1 MVSDPYQNNASGW
14 LSRPLAAVAAIL
26 TGCATH
32 EAKPIDGAAV
42 DRALGTQAV
51 ESVRVEAARI
61 RHPLVAP
68 MVIDGR
74 GGFTPDEVAVMVVI
88 TSPELRALRDQR
100 GLAQAQ
106 IVQAGILP
114 NPQLG
119 YSADWPHGTYDP
131 AVVEAKAL
139 GLSWEVTSLLTH
151 RDQVAAARAEAKAVD
166 LSIAWQEWQA
176 AQDSRLRAFR
186 ILSLERRVALA
197 REIEDSHADTYALT
211 KKATSLGLRTS
222 ADVATSAENWTQA
235 QATRYDLEQQLG
247 SERAALSLALGMAP
261 SSRVPL
267 RYAAAASPSARDA
280 VPDADSLLTGLE
292 DRRLDLVALR
302 FGYESQQDSLH
313 AAVLAQFPKI
323 GLSLN
328 KSNDTTPIYTRGVGV
343 TVDLPLFD
351 RNQGQV
357 AIAKATRQ
365 QLFDEYVERVAEA
378 RSQVAQVLA
387 SLSVA
392 RAQLAA
398 VEASLPDLGRLV
410 ASTEIALRSRNA
422 DELAYRDAWATLA
435 ARQIDQILLQQEV
448 VELKVALEIAT
459 GRPSLD

>member
-1 MVSDPYQNNASGW
+1 
-14 LSRPLAAVAAIL
+14 
-26 TGCATH
+26 
-32 EAKPIDGAAV
+32 
-42 DRALGTQAV
+42 
-51 ESVRVEAARI
+51 
-61 RHPLVAP
+61 
-68 MVIDGR
+68 
-74 GGFTPDEVAVMVVI
+74 
-88 TSPELRALRDQR
+88 
-100 GLAQAQ
+100 
-106 IVQAGILP
+106 
-114 NPQLG
+114 
-119 YSADWPHGTYDP
+119 
-131 AVVEAKAL
+131 
-139 GLSWEVTSLLTH
+139 
-151 RDQVAAARAEAKAVD
+151 
-166 LSIAWQEWQA
+166 
-176 AQDSRLRAFR
+176 
-186 ILSLERRVALA
+186 
-197 REIEDSHADTYALT
+197 
-211 KKATSLGLRTS
+211 
-222 ADVATSAENWTQA
+222 
-235 QATRYDLEQQLG
+235 
-247 SERAALSLALGMAP
+247 
-261 SSRVPL
+261 
-267 RYAAAASPSARDA
+267 
-280 VPDADSLLTGLE
+280 
-292 DRRLDLVALR
+292 
-302 FGYESQQDSLH
+302 
-313 AAVLAQFPKI
+313 LAQFPKI